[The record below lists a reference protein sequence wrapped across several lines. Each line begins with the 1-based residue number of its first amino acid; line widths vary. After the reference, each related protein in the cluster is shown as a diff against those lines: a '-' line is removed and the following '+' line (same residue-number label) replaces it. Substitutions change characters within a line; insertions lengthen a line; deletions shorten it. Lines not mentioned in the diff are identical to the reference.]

1 MLKTEHSI
9 LQGRRNMLRRFPLLA
24 IFILLY
30 VCGLHTS
37 VAFAQSTS
45 ATTRQTDNKSH
56 ARHHPDDDQEVTLP
70 EDMRIKMAIA
80 REEHEYKK
88 ALEDVEK
95 LSGLSEE
102 VAKAYES
109 RKQLSADDVK
119 KLNAI
124 EKLAKRVLNHAGGEE
139 VGDKS
144 GSVEHLALA
153 DAIDKLNAAAANI
166 KKDVKA
172 ETRFVVSATVIA
184 NSNQVITLARLIRHT
199 QKAD

>member
-1 MLKTEHSI
+1 
-9 LQGRRNMLRRFPLLA
+9 MLRRFPLLA

-30 VCGLHTS
+30 ICGLHTC

-119 KLNAI
+119 KLSAI

-144 GSVEHLALA
+144 GSAEHLALA

-166 KKDVKA
+166 KKDVTA

-184 NSNQVITLARLIRHT
+184 NSNQVITLARLIRHA